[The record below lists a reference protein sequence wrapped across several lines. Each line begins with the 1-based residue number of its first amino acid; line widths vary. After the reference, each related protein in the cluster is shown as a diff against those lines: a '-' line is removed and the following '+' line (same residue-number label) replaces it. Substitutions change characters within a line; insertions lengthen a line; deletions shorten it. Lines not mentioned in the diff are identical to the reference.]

1 MAHPEEIEPTRC
13 PIWNT
18 RAEVKKLNKETLQV
32 CCPRAGGGYV
42 IRTAMLDAVG
52 DLSKDQKVLL
62 TSWLVKERS
71 MGNKAPTVPD
81 QLEHVLG
88 HAPSVSQRA
97 LDLLRYIHSRAP
109 RIGNV
114 FKVKVKYGTLY
125 PETEQSQNDDAQML
139 AWSSSTEK
147 DELFYLFRFLKEQG
161 WIENSNLPDRGYKCY
176 ILTVKGH
183 SQIDSLT
190 RPTADSIQVFV
201 AMWFSPELKDAYEQ
215 GIEPAIRSS
224 GYTAM
229 RIDKEHHLDK
239 IDDKIIVEIQRSKFM
254 VADLTQ
260 GDDGVRGSVYYEV
273 GFAHGL
279 NIPVIFTCRKDS
291 IDKIHFD
298 IRQYPAIP
306 WNDVTEL
313 RENLENRIAAVI
325 RDSTERE

>member
-18 RAEVKKLNKETLQV
+18 RAEVKKLNKEALQV
-32 CCPRAGGGYV
+32 CSPRAGGGYV
-42 IRTAMLDAVG
+42 IRTAMLHAVG
-52 DLSKDQKVLL
+52 KLSEDQKVLL

-71 MGNKAPTVPD
+71 MGNKVPTVPD
-81 QLEHVLG
+81 QPEHVLG
-88 HAPSVSQRA
+88 NTPSVYQRA
-97 LDLLRYIHSRAP
+97 LDLLLYIHSCTP
-109 RIGNV
+109 RISDFIGI
-114 FKVKVKYGTLY
+114 KIYGSLY
-125 PETEQSQNDDAQML
+125 PNQNPSWNDDAQML
-139 AWSSSTEK
+139 AWSASTER
-147 DELFYLFRFLKEQG
+147 DELLYLLQFLEEQG
-161 WIENSNLPDRGYKCY
+161 WLRKINSPNPEYLAYT
-176 ILTVKGH
+176 LTVKGH
-183 SQIDSLT
+183 NEIDSIK
-190 RPTADSIQVFV
+190 RPTADSTQVFV
-201 AMWFSPELKDAYEQ
+201 AMWFSPKLKDAYEQ

-239 IDDKIIVEIQRSKFM
+239 IDDKIIVEIRRSKFM

-260 GDDGVRGSVYYEV
+260 GADGVRGSVYYEI

-325 RDSTERE
+325 RDSTERA

>member
-1 MAHPEEIEPTRC
+1 MAHPEEPPRC

-18 RAEVKKLNKETLQV
+18 QAEVKKPNKESLQV
-32 CCPRAGGGYV
+32 DSSRAGGGYV
-42 IRTAMLDAVG
+42 ISTAMLDTIR
-52 DLSKDQKVLL
+52 DLSEDKKVLL

-71 MGNKAPTVPD
+71 MGNKVPTVPD

-88 HAPSVSQRA
+88 NTPSVYQRA
-97 LDLLRYIHSRAP
+97 FDLLRYIHSCTS

-114 FKVKVKYGTLY
+114 FKVKVKNGTLY
-125 PETEQSQNDDAQML
+125 PETEKSKNNDERML
-139 AWSSSTEK
+139 AWSASTEM
-147 DELFYLFRFLKEQG
+147 DELLYLLQFLEEQG
-161 WIENSNLPDRGYKCY
+161 WLEQATSPEGGYNCY

-183 SQIDSLT
+183 SQIDSLK
-190 RPTADSIQVFV
+190 RPTADSMQVFV
-201 AMWFSPELKDAYEQ
+201 AMWFSPELKDAYVQ

-239 IDDKIIVEIQRSKFM
+239 IDDKIIVEIRRSKFM

-260 GDDGVRGSVYYEV
+260 GVDGVRGSVYYEV